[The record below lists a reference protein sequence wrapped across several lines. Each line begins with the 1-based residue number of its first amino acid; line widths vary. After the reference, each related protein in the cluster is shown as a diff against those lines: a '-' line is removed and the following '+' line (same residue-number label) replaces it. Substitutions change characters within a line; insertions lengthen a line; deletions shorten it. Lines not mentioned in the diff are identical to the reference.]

1 MPQITVTISQSST
14 EVSNK
19 SFKCESDKLPD
30 LLKSL
35 AQAKEDTNAELTKLV
50 EASKSKS
57 SGNGNQQKDTEMDD
71 EDSSE
76 DDDDENDIESSSK
89 KIKT

>member
-50 EASKSKS
+50 EASKIKS
-57 SGNGNQQKDTEMDD
+57 ANGSQQKDTEMDD

-76 DDDDENDIESSSK
+76 DDDENDVQSLNK

>member
-35 AQAKEDTNAELTKLV
+35 AQAKDDTNAELTKLV

-57 SGNGNQQKDTEMDD
+57 SANGSQQKDTEMDD

-76 DDDDENDIESSSK
+76 DDDENDVQSSNK

>member
-71 EDSSE
+71 DDLSE
-76 DDDDENDIESSSK
+76 DDDENDIECSSK